1 MDERTIVVILGT
13 EQINDALRSGLIL
26 CDPAPR
32 RVEGAHIDVTLGR
45 HAWIINPHGELDLR
59 TADPTRRFIPVTV
72 ESNGELV
79 LPAQAMMLAHTEEF
93 IGTAPG
99 SRLVPVL
106 HTRSTFARW
115 GLSVHQSAGWG
126 DEGYASRWTLE
137 IVNPHPFAVVLPVGG
152 RVGCIV
158 FMRQEGLAADYAPD
172 TRYNHT
178 RATWSPASM
187 LPRRGNW

>member
-1 MDERTIVVILGT
+1 MILGT
-13 EQINDALRSGLIL
+13 EQIHDGLRSGLIV